1 MKWPNVLLRLIA
13 NVESG
18 FGFPLDYQGEVDGE
32 IPFYKVSDMNLSGN
46 EVEMRC
52 HNNSLDMNKLRELGA
67 RSFPPGTV
75 IFPKIGAA
83 IATEKKRILTCPS
96 TFDNNVMGVIPRE
109 GVVSK
114 YLFYW
119 FSSINLKDLAN
130 PGHVPSIRKAVIEE
144 LLIPLPPLSEQRR
157 IVEILDEVDRIRRL
171 RKEGNQK
178 AERIFPALFLKMF
191 GRPFFDKTPEWR
203 STRLGNVLSVIRNG
217 TTAAQNTDGRG
228 YPVSRIETIS
238 DGTINPQKVRFVEL
252 DDQEYDKWKLILG
265 DILFSHINSESHIGK
280 TALYTSTPPLL
291 VHGMNL
297 LLLRPKQSEVV
308 PEYLYSFLNMPE
320 VRTAFRT
327 CCKRAVNQ
335 ASLNQRD
342 IIDLEIQIPP
352 LYFQKKF
359 VERFKIIQTVL
370 CNQNVEAKKI
380 EEIFSLLRMAAFSSE
395 LTAKW
400 REAHLK
406 ELLKEGRENILRLVG

>member
-1 MKWPNVLLRLIA
+1 MKWPNVPLRLIA

-18 FGFPLDYQGEVDGE
+18 FGFPLDYQGEVNGE

-144 LLIPLPPLSEQRR
+144 LLIPLPSLSEQRR
-157 IVEILDEVDRIRRL
+157 IVEILDEADRIQKLRR
-171 RKEGNQK
+171 EANQK
-178 AERIFPALFLKMF
+178 AKRILPALFLKMF
-191 GRPFFDKTPEWR
+191 GDPATNPKGWPISDFGSVFRDCTAGQPKLQKKEFLSSGALPVVDQ
-203 STRLGNVLSVIRNG
+203 GNVQIAGYANDQSLKFSGSLPVIVFGDHTRIFKFVDQPFVLG
-217 TTAAQNTDGRG
+217 ADG
-228 YPVSRIETIS
+228 
-238 DGTINPQKVRFVEL
+238 VRVLQIKPSFVP
-252 DDQEYDKWKLILG
+252 
-265 DILFSHINSESHIGK
+265 LFAYWHCR
-280 TALYTSTPPLL
+280 
-291 VHGMNL
+291 M
-297 LLLRPKQSEVV
+297 
-308 PEYLYSFLNMPE
+308 
-320 VRTAFRT
+320 
-327 CCKRAVNQ
+327 
-335 ASLNQRD
+335 
-342 IIDLEIQIPP
+342 LEIQNAG
-352 LYFQKKF
+352 YSRHFKF
-359 VERFKIIQTVL
+359 LREKSFIHPDYTLQNKFAQHVSSIATQVDLSLRESEHIERL
-370 CNQNVEAKKI
+370 
-380 EEIFSLLRMAAFSSE
+380 FSTILDRAFFGK
-395 LTAKW
+395 LTAQW
-400 REAHLK
+400 RVAHMK
-406 ELLKEGRENILRLVG
+406 ELLAEMEEARLLDTTNSKLMEIIQ

>member
-1 MKWPNVLLRLIA
+1 MKWPNVQLRLIA

-52 HNNSLDMNKLRELGA
+52 HNNSLDVNKLRELGA

-144 LLIPLPPLSEQRR
+144 LLIPLPPLSEQCR
-157 IVEILDEVDRIRRL
+157 IVEILDEADRIRRL
-171 RKEGNQK
+171 RKDANQK
-178 AERIFPALFLKMF
+178 AERILPALFLKMF
-191 GRPFFDKTPEWR
+191 GDPATNPKGW
-203 STRLGNVLSVIRNG
+203 
-217 TTAAQNTDGRG
+217 
-228 YPVSRIETIS
+228 PVKE
-238 DGTINPQKVRFVEL
+238 F
-252 DDQEYDKWKLILG
+252 
-265 DILFSHINSESHIGK
+265 
-280 TALYTSTPPLL
+280 
-291 VHGMNL
+291 
-297 LLLRPKQSEVV
+297 SEVFHDTTSGN
-308 PEYLYSFLNMPE
+308 EKLQSKQFL
-320 VRTAFRT
+320 
-327 CCKRAVNQ
+327 
-335 ASLNQRD
+335 ASGVLP
-342 IIDLEIQIPP
+342 IIDQGQLQVAGFTDDESLAYKGDLPVIVFGDHTRI
-352 LYFQKKF
+352 FKF
-359 VERFKIIQTVL
+359 VDHPFVLGADGIRVLTANPSVNPLFAYWHCILLKISSAGYSRHFKHLKEKTFISPNGDLQDSFAKVAQAVTAQVSVL
-370 CNQNVEAKKI
+370 GETAKKV
-380 EEIFSLLRMAAFSSE
+380 EKLFTVMVDKAFSNR

-400 REAHLK
+400 RETHMK
-406 ELLKEGRENILRLVG
+406 ELLAEMEQQAKLINLPTPKELEALP